1 MAMKTICL
9 TSWVLFTCLG
19 VPFHT
24 SAQSEQ
30 PGYQVSVRELTIPR
44 KALHEFQ
51 EGVDLL
57 AKKDPAGSL
66 PHFQRAILEY
76 AGYYEA
82 YDRIGAAELKLWRI
96 PEAEQAFRKSVEVSA
111 GQYAHPLLAL
121 GAILDGRKEFSEADS
136 VLRRGLNLAPT
147 SWQGHYYLALALFG
161 LNRLADAEESVRESL
176 RRKMDF
182 PQAYLLL
189 ADIHRRTEDYHS
201 LISDVNEYLRI
212 APDGPAGNEVRA
224 LRESA
229 ERMILGPQTAATSA
243 EAQP

>member
-1 MAMKTICL
+1 LI
-9 TSWVLFTCLG
+9 
-19 VPFHT
+19 
-24 SAQSEQ
+24 
-30 PGYQVSVRELTIPR
+30 
-44 KALHEFQ
+44 
-51 EGVDLL
+51 
-57 AKKDPAGSL
+57 
-66 PHFQRAILEY
+66 
-76 AGYYEA
+76 
-82 YDRIGAAELKLWRI
+82 
-96 PEAEQAFRKSVEVSA
+96 
-111 GQYAHPLLAL
+111 AL